1 MCLVQLV
8 GKLLC
13 PVILKMGADD
23 SELRTAVLK
32 LISLLNTRIK
42 ASPGLKLPAE
52 ELVKVFRENCGSPL
66 IANVALMELVMALER
81 CTTADL
87 RSLVRIGPPSLV
99 NPRYITL
106 SCLLAVCPYRLRGSG
121 LRSVPVFLR
130 VCPQSTSFMNSTA
143 LVRMP
148 CTQQARQEILYYP

>member
-1 MCLVQLV
+1 MQLV

-23 SELRTAVLK
+23 SDLRTAVLK

-52 ELVKVFRENCGSPL
+52 DLIKVFRENCGTPL

-81 CTTADL
+81 CTPADL
-87 RSLVRIGPPSLV
+87 RSLVRIGLPSLAS
-99 NPRYITL
+99 REYIAL
-106 SCLLAVCPYRLRGSG
+106 SYLVRAVCVDLDPDPFR
-121 LRSVPVFLR
+121 
-130 VCPQSTSFMNSTA
+130 CTSECI
-143 LVRMP
+143 LVVVVS
-148 CTQQARQEILYYP
+148 